1 MKVAVHLAEVLP
13 VPAVRQ
19 VRSAPR
25 VARAPRADAVVRQ
38 ARKVRKV
45 LRARRAR
52 PVHRAAQVRRADR
65 DAAVA
70 AGAAVAVAP
79 IVRTG
84 MPPTSSVRTLRD
96 DCIGRA
102 ITSTAQ
108 TIAAIAGHASAPI

>member
-19 VRSAPR
+19 GRSAPK
-25 VARAPRADAVVRQ
+25 VARAPRAHAVVRQ

-52 PVHRAAQVRRADR
+52 PVRRAAPVRRADR

-70 AGAAVAVAP
+70 AVAAAP

-84 MPPTSSVRTLRD
+84 MRPTSSVRTLRD
-96 DCIGRA
+96 GCIGRA

-108 TIAAIAGHASAPI
+108 TIEGIAGHASAPI